1 MHACLSFNSEHE
13 KSTNFLEPVTV
24 CMPYPV
30 STQISDDSE
39 EMELSLM
46 YHKGDEWIDVSQE
59 SKLFVDMESNTIKFE
74 LEHFSAY
81 KIFRISF

>member
-1 MHACLSFNSEHE
+1 
-13 KSTNFLEPVTV
+13 
-24 CMPYPV
+24 MPYPV

-74 LEHFSAY
+74 LEHFSE
-81 KIFRISF
+81 